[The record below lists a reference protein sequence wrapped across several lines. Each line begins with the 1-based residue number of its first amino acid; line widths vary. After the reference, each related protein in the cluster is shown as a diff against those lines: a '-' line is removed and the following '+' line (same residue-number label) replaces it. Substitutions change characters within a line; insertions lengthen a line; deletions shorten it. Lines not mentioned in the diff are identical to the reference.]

1 MNFAHKKVTR
11 PSNLYD
17 PICVNFRKA
26 QTIET
31 QITVVGAFMENKLT
45 KKGQQKKIWG
55 DGIVLFSIL
64 CISQKPQNCVIQRV
78 KFVAFK
84 F

>member
-31 QITVVGAFMENKLT
+31 QITVVGGFMENKLT
-45 KKGQQKKIWG
+45 KRGQQKKILG
-55 DGIVLFSIL
+55 
-64 CISQKPQNCVIQRV
+64 
-78 KFVAFK
+78 
-84 F
+84 